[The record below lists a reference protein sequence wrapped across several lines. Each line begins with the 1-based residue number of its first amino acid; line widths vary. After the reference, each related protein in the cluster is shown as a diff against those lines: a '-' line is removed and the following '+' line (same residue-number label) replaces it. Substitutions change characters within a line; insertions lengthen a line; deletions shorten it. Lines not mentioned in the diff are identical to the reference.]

1 MRRSTFASL
10 ILGLSIGL
18 SLVHFIPASLA
29 TEQAFAT
36 EKPDASTHRLVIQI
50 NQKDEALQDQ
60 VLSNIVNLQKHYG
73 LDNIEIEVVAYG
85 PGVWFLTN
93 KNAYKQRIESLMLQ
107 NVVFS
112 ACGNTLESIEAK
124 EGKRP
129 ALIEGVEVTQT
140 GIARIIER
148 QEQGWSYLSP

>member
-1 MRRSTFASL
+1 MRRSILASL
-10 ILGLSIGL
+10 VLGLSLGL
-18 SLVHFIPASLA
+18 SLGHFVPTSLA
-29 TEQAFAT
+29 TEQASTT

-85 PGVWFLTN
+85 PGVWFLTEQSS
-93 KNAYKQRIESLMLQ
+93 YKQRIESLMLQ
-107 NVVFS
+107 NVVYT

-129 ALIEGVEVTQT
+129 ALIEGVEFTQT